1 MKLHALDIAIIVGYF
16 ITVILI
22 GLWVSRR
29 GAKDLDS
36 YFLGGKSLPWYMLGV
51 SDASGMFDISGT
63 MWLVYVLFLYG
74 LKSIWLPWVWPTFN
88 QIFLMIF
95 LSAWLRRS
103 NVLTG
108 AQWIETRFGKGFG
121 GTLAH
126 MSVVLFALVNVIGL
140 LAYAFKGIGKFA
152 VVMLPWHFDPFRNFL
167 TQIHVGESVLRLC
180 TDDNIY
186 AVILMGLTSLYAIKG
201 GMISVVI
208 TEVMQFTILTL
219 TALTIGVIALVTVT
233 PAMIEH
239 NIPAGWM
246 TPFFG
251 KTLGL
256 NWSGILDSANAA
268 LKQDGNE
275 MFSIIF
281 GLMFFK
287 GVLASLAGP
296 APNYDM
302 QRILATRNPREACL
316 MNGMV
321 TVVLMFPRYMM
332 IAGISVLA
340 LAFCMPEIRA
350 MGKPDFEKILPLV
363 LSERLPTGV
372 VGFLLAGLAAAFMSN
387 FAATLNAAPAYV
399 VNDIYKR
406 FINANAGGKKEVFL
420 SRVVSLVFLA
430 IGFVFG
436 LVTDRITDVMMWL
449 VGSLYGGFVIANVL
463 KWYWWRFNGHGY
475 FWGMVAGI
483 GGAMVV
489 PNFTVYIINHSEFI
503 RGIVGPTFN
512 QLYTIPILIVIS
524 LIGCIAGTLLTEPED
539 EAVLKKFYKTVN
551 PWGCWG
557 PIRAKVM
564 AENPAFVPNRN
575 ASRDLSNV
583 VVGIVWQLC
592 LVTLPIYIVLRQW
605 LVAGGILVLL
615 IATCVYLKFRWYDKL
630 EKAPATPTDSMS
642 AMETP
647 AAAS

>member
-1 MKLHALDIAIIVGYF
+1 MKIHALHTLDIAIIAGYF
-16 ITVILI
+16 VTVILI

-29 GAKDLDS
+29 GVKDLDS
-36 YFLGGKSLPWYMLGV
+36 YFLGGKSLPWYLLGV

-74 LKSIWLPWVWPTFN
+74 LKSIWLPWVWPVFN
-88 QIFLMIF
+88 QIFLMMF

-108 AQWIETRFGKGFG
+108 AQWIQTRFGTDRG

-126 MSVVLFALVNVIGL
+126 LSVVFFALVNVIGL

-152 VVMLPWHFDPFRNFL
+152 SGLLPWHFT
-167 TQIHVGESVLRLC
+167 TQTTGIF
-180 TDDNIY
+180 TDENIY
-186 AVILMGLTSLYAIKG
+186 AMVLMGATSLYAIKG

-208 TEVMQFTILTL
+208 TEVTQFAILTL
-219 TALTIGVIALVTVT
+219 TALTIGTIALVKVT
-233 PAMIEH
+233 PEMIAH

-246 TPFFG
+246 NPFFG
-251 KTLGL
+251 SHL
-256 NWSGILDSANAA
+256 NIDWTGILNSANAVIA
-268 LKQDGNE
+268 KDGNE
-275 MFSIIF
+275 FFSIIF

-302 QRILATRNPREACL
+302 QRILAARNPREACL
-316 MNGMV
+316 VNGMV
-321 TVVLMFPRYMM
+321 TLVLMFPRYMM
-332 IAGISVLA
+332 IAGITVLA
-340 LAFCMPEIRA
+340 LAFCMPQIQA
-350 MGKPDFEKILPLV
+350 MEKPDFEKILPMV
-363 LSERLPTGV
+363 LGEQIPTGV
-372 VGFLLAGLAAAFMSN
+372 LGFLLAGLAAAFMSN

-420 SRVVSLVFLA
+420 SRVVSLLFLV
-430 IGFVFG
+430 IGITFG

-463 KWYWWRFNGHGY
+463 KWYWWRFNGYGY
-475 FWGMVAGI
+475 FWGMVAGV
-483 GGAMVV
+483 GGAMFV
-489 PNFTVYIINHSEFI
+489 PELTKSLIAHSETLQ
-503 RGIVGPTFN
+503 RLVGPNFN

-524 LIGCIAGTLLTEPED
+524 LIGCIAGTLLSKPEED
-539 EAVLKKFYKTVN
+539 AVLTKFYKTVN

-564 AENPAFVPNRN
+564 AEDPAF
-575 ASRDLSNV
+575 ASNHNCARDMTNV
-583 VVGIVWQLC
+583 AVGIVWQLC
-592 LVTLPIYIVLRQW
+592 LMTLPIYIVLRQW
-605 LVAGGILVLL
+605 SVAGGILLL
-615 IATCVYLKFRWYDKL
+615 LVATSVFIKFNWYDKL
-630 EKAPATPTDSMS
+630 EKA
-642 AMETP
+642 
-647 AAAS
+647 